1 VYCVIDIETTGGK
14 YNEEGITEIAIY
26 KFDGQTIVDQF
37 ISLVNPEK
45 PIQPFVVNLTGI
57 NNKMLC
63 NAPKFYEVAKRI
75 VEITEDCIFVAHNSS
90 FDYRILSEEFKRI
103 GYIFEK
109 ETLCTVQLS
118 KKLIPDLESYSLGK
132 LCRTLG
138 IAVADRHRASGD
150 ALATVKL
157 FKLLL
162 SKDTEKNIIKKNI
175 KPIVNA
181 QLISEKL
188 TRLLEPLTSK
198 MGVFYLH
205 DSEDTVLYIGKS
217 ANIKKEVLKIFIGE
231 SSTKIALQK
240 KVYSISTEET
250 GNLLIS
256 KIKYIQE
263 IIQNKPKYNKR
274 YFTPY
279 KRYSIN
285 LPDMLLIN
293 KGRDVGE
300 KSVILIE
307 NNTYKGYGF
316 FDLNHQISAIET
328 LRHLINDTGDSTV
341 ILPIIDQHL
350 RRNKS
355 EKIIHIGL
363 Q

>member
-1 VYCVIDIETTGGK
+1 MYCIVDIETTGGK
-14 YNEEGITEIAIY
+14 FNEEGITEIAIY
-26 KFDGQTIVDQF
+26 KFDGHTIVDQF

-57 NNKMLC
+57 NNKMLR

-90 FDYRILSEEFKRI
+90 FDYRILSEEFNRI
-103 GYIFEK
+103 GYTFEK
-109 ETLCTVQLS
+109 ETLCTIVLS
-118 KKLIPDLESYSLGK
+118 KKLIPNLESYSLGK
-132 LCRTLG
+132 LCKTLG
-138 IAVADRHRASGD
+138 IIVADRHRASGD

-162 SKDTEKNIIKKNI
+162 SKDSEKSIIKKNI
-175 KPIVNA
+175 KPIINE

-188 TRLLEPLTSK
+188 TQLLESLPSK
-198 MGVFYLH
+198 MGIFYLH
-205 DSEDTVLYIGKS
+205 DNDDNILYIGKS

-231 SSTKIALQK
+231 STSKIALQE

-263 IIQNKPKYNKR
+263 IVQNKPKYNKR

-279 KRYSIN
+279 KKYTID
-285 LPDMLLIN
+285 LPDILLIN
-293 KGRDVGE
+293 RGRDVGE

-307 NNTYKGYGF
+307 NNTFKGYGF
-316 FDLNHQISAIET
+316 FDLNHQINDIET
-328 LRHLINDTGDSTV
+328 LRHLINDTGDSST

-350 RRNKS
+350 RRNKTD
-355 EKIIHIGL
+355 KIIYL
-363 Q
+363 KE